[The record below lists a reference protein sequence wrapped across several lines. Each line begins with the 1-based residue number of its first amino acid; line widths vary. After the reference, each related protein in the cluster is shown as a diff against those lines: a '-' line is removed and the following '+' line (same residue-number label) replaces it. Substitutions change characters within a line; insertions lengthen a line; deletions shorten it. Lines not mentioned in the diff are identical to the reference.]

1 MGFTDHRLAG
11 KTLIDYTNL
20 FSPYDFKNNNKII
33 SDHIKN
39 WWNPSMYQNLSDQTQ
54 FRLNKINEI
63 KDSFIAKFEKE
74 KQWVNCLVNIL
85 LHLTVLTRSWLLYL
99 QQMVSIVSFTSVI
112 GGLVWIV
119 SLSFSFVLSITTGI
133 KIWHRGL
140 KRRSIIR
147 CYASQKWI
155 KQRWNDYISSVNR
168 FWNQ

>member
-74 KQWVNCLVNIL
+74 K
-85 LHLTVLTRSWLLYL
+85 
-99 QQMVSIVSFTSVI
+99 
-112 GGLVWIV
+112 
-119 SLSFSFVLSITTGI
+119 
-133 KIWHRGL
+133 
-140 KRRSIIR
+140 
-147 CYASQKWI
+147 
-155 KQRWNDYISSVNR
+155 
-168 FWNQ
+168 